1 MRSAFFWEISMKAV
15 ITKINFEEHGVIGFD
30 MPKLLNALWQLQVAR
45 LVSTRFDSVDVTG
58 LVSFPLGRL
67 EEASVRINQA
77 GIITVYAADDE
88 DAADD
93 EEFTLWPQ
101 QLKQPSMKVDDV
113 IDLLTDTLD
122 SLRFFAQRELEN
134 DGDRPETS
142 QLSYLL
148 CASCDRQM
156 AINGIQSGDLK
167 K

>member
-1 MRSAFFWEISMKAV
+1 MKAV

-88 DAADD
+88 
-93 EEFTLWPQ
+93 EFTLWPQ
-101 QLKQPSMKVDDV
+101 QLKQPTMKVDDV
-113 IDLLTDTLD
+113 IDLLTETLG
-122 SLRFFAQRELEN
+122 SLTCLVQRELSSEKYQYSMVMSAA
-134 DGDRPETS
+134 GV
-142 QLSYLL
+142 L
-148 CASCDRQM
+148 QM
-156 AINGIQSGDLK
+156 EINGIHSGDLNE
-167 K
+167 